1 MASYP
6 RLVVVSTLDGC
17 GSMEI
22 FSYMTNLLDHFL
34 LKDKSHFFVYEYEK
48 LLLLRVIK
56 KLCVMHVVS
65 FCFSI
70 LNLSIPRNEGK
81 FHDAREENDL
91 HLFGN
96 VFWIMEVTTL
106 QTCIFQRH

>member
-1 MASYP
+1 
-6 RLVVVSTLDGC
+6 VVSTLDGC

-22 FSYMTNLLDHFL
+22 FSDMTNLLDKFW

-48 LLLLRVIK
+48 LLLLPIIK
-56 KLCVMHVVS
+56 KLCFMHAMCH
-65 FCFSI
+65 FFFPI
-70 LNLSIPRNEGK
+70 LNLSIQGNAGK

-91 HLFGN
+91 HLFRN
-96 VFWIMEVTTL
+96 VFWIVEVTTL